1 MVYVLT
7 IWLIWSAEAV
17 LVRYEA
23 TSCTAALN
31 EVMAVA
37 AGDGVT
43 QYRVVKCEL
52 MQEA

>member
-1 MVYVLT
+1 MSYLLT
-7 IWLIWSAEAV
+7 IWLIWSADAV
-17 LVRYEA
+17 LVKYEA

-43 QYRVVKCEL
+43 QYRVVRCEL
-52 MQEA
+52 VQEA